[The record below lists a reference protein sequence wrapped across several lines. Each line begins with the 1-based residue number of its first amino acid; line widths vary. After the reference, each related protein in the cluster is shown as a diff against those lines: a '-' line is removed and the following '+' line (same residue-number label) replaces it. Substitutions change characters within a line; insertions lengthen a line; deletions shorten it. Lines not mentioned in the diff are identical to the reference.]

1 MEKVVVS
8 LGGSVLVPGD
18 DAARYLRDVARL
30 FRDVSS
36 RVKLFVVTGGGRVA
50 RYYIETGRSVGIRE
64 RSLDEFGIAV
74 TRLNARLLSAAL
86 GGRAN
91 REPATSY
98 AAASKLAKRYPIVVM
113 GGTRPGHTT
122 DRVAA
127 SLARFVGAHRI
138 VNATSVDGVY
148 SADPKKDPGARLVPR
163 MRFGDLVTLS
173 GKGHRT
179 AGPSVVFDPV
189 AARVVARDRTPLSVV
204 HGRDL
209 RALRAALLGEPF
221 HGTRVTDEQVEAPRE
236 PADVVRAARGRCP
249 RPLPRQRHPCGRRS
263 CSSTNPRG
271 RGLVT
276 VRGRLP
282 GTRSLLP
289 RIFESSALPRS
300 RALAYGCFRA
310 EPRS

>member
-18 DAARYLRDVARL
+18 DDARYLRDVARL

-113 GGTRPGHTT
+113 GGTLPGHTT

-148 SADPKKDPGARLVPR
+148 TADPKKDPGARLVPR

-221 HGTRVTDEQVEAPRE
+221 HGTRVTDE
-236 PADVVRAARGRCP
+236 
-249 RPLPRQRHPCGRRS
+249 
-263 CSSTNPRG
+263 
-271 RGLVT
+271 
-276 VRGRLP
+276 
-282 GTRSLLP
+282 
-289 RIFESSALPRS
+289 
-300 RALAYGCFRA
+300 
-310 EPRS
+310 

>member
-18 DAARYLRDVARL
+18 DDARYLRDVARL

-50 RYYIETGRSVGIRE
+50 RYYIETGRSIGIRE
-64 RSLDEFGIAV
+64 RTLDEFGIAV
-74 TRLNARLLSAAL
+74 TRLNASLLSAVL

-98 AAASKLAKRYPIVVM
+98 AMASKFSKRYAIVVM

-127 SLARFVGAHRI
+127 SLARFVRANRI
-138 VNATSVDGVY
+138 VNATSVEGVY
-148 SADPKKDPGARLVPR
+148 TADPKKDPKAQLLTRIG
-163 MRFGDLVTLS
+163 FEDLVTLS

-189 AARVVARDRTPLSVV
+189 AARVVARDRTPLSVL

-209 RALRAALLGEPF
+209 RALRAAILGERF
-221 HGTRVTDEQVEAPRE
+221 HGTRVTDE
-236 PADVVRAARGRCP
+236 
-249 RPLPRQRHPCGRRS
+249 
-263 CSSTNPRG
+263 
-271 RGLVT
+271 
-276 VRGRLP
+276 
-282 GTRSLLP
+282 
-289 RIFESSALPRS
+289 
-300 RALAYGCFRA
+300 
-310 EPRS
+310 